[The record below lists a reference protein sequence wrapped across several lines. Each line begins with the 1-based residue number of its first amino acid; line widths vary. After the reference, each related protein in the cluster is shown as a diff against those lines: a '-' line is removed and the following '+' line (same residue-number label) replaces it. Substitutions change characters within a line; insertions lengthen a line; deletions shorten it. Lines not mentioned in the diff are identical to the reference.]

1 MRLQT
6 SWMNGD
12 FDEVKQYPY
21 KEYGEMILDVRK
33 FRKDYQHAKTY
44 DDRKEIAKEEFQRW
58 VKYLEIRKERIRDN
72 PELSIDNWIPTK
84 SYKLLKES
92 FDREKHRDTNRVM
105 SDKIV
110 EMHSRISKVY
120 QFVVPIH
127 PRNLS

>member
-1 MRLQT
+1 MR
-6 SWMNGD
+6 
-12 FDEVKQYPY
+12 
-21 KEYGEMILDVRK
+21 
-33 FRKDYQHAKTY
+33 
-44 DDRKEIAKEEFQRW
+44 
-58 VKYLEIRKERIRDN
+58 YLEIRKERIRDD

-84 SYKLLKES
+84 SYKLLRES

-105 SDKIV
+105 SDKII